1 MTIMADSSTLISVLS
16 AVLAAASGS
25 SVIGV
30 VLTRRNRRERDQD
43 LRNQEALK
51 DKTVQEATDLVL
63 ARLRSELQ
71 AAYDDVERRRLVIQG
86 QDERIE
92 KQNQVIRK
100 QSRRIDALEDHV
112 RALEHYIGDM
122 RTKLLEARIEIPP
135 VPVLSHDY
143 SGEDF

>member
-1 MTIMADSSTLISVLS
+1 MADSSSLISILS

-30 VLTRRNRRERDQD
+30 VLTRRNRREREQD
-43 LRNQEALK
+43 LRSQEALK

-63 ARLRSELQ
+63 SRLRQELE

-92 KQNQVIRK
+92 KQNKVIRR
-100 QSRRIDALEDHV
+100 QSRRVDILEVHI
-112 RALEHYIGDM
+112 RALETYVVDM
-122 RTKLLEARIEIPP
+122 RPKLLDAGIDAPP
-135 VPVLSHDY
+135 VPILSTDY
-143 SGEDF
+143 DDEESL